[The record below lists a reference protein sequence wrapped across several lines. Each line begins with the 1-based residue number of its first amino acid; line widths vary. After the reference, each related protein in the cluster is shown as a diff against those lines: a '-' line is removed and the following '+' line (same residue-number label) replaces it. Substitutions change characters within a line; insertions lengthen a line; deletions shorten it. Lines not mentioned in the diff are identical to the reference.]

1 MVGDA
6 LAGLDGDRSDLALE
20 LAARGGVL
28 RTLQRFDRIGVLLL
42 AGKLVF
48 TGDLVSEETHRAFGI
63 GIGQAI
69 EAAKMAINDATPYS
83 PTVSWALT
91 VGLTL
96 DQIRLNHSDA
106 IKAALIGSEDDI
118 FKCHSKGTDGCPPH

>member
-1 MVGDA
+1 M
-6 LAGLDGDRSDLALE
+6 LHSLFYE
-20 LAARGGVL
+20 LP
-28 RTLQRFDRIGVLLL
+28 
-42 AGKLVF
+42 
-48 TGDLVSEETHRAFGI
+48 
-63 GIGQAI
+63 IGQAI
-69 EAAKMAINDATPYS
+69 EAAKMVINDAMPYS

-118 FKCHSKGTDGCPPH
+118 FKCPHDVDPEDCFHALMGAVGRIETVMSQLSVLDAKPGKSEKARQACMHQTAMRAVAYRYKTDGQ